1 MFRKPAQLRDLLG
14 IQVCLTSARHTTT
27 GQPRHMGA
35 PCKVGKS
42 NLSMSCSN
50 LESELPLKSNMMNT
64 NNDESVAF
72 CQKGAE
78 FSQLWRK

>member
-1 MFRKPAQLRDLLG
+1 
-14 IQVCLTSARHTTT
+14 
-27 GQPRHMGA
+27 MGA

-64 NNDESVAF
+64 KMMKVLLSVKKEQNLASYGGNSELINKSGF
-72 CQKGAE
+72 LSALPT
-78 FSQLWRK
+78 STM